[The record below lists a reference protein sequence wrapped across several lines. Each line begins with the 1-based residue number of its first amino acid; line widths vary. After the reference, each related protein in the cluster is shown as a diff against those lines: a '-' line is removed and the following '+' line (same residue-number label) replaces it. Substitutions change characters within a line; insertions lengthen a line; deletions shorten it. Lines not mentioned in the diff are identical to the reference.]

1 MTNNNSNN
9 ELQQRAKELVEN
21 HGKSAV
27 EVARRKANSFQKD
40 CREKD
45 FALMLLTEVEK
56 LTRKSLTDF
65 SKECKAPQVI
75 RKYCGKS

>member
-1 MTNNNSNN
+1 MNNNSNN
-9 ELQQRAKELVEN
+9 ELQERAKELVEK

-27 EVARRKANSFQKD
+27 EVAERKAKAFKND

-56 LTRKSLTDF
+56 LTENL
-65 SKECKAPQVI
+65 V
-75 RKYCGKS
+75 G

>member
-9 ELQQRAKELVEN
+9 ELQNRAKELVEN

-27 EVARRKANSFQKD
+27 EVAQRKANAFQKD

-56 LTRKSLTDF
+56 LTENL
-65 SKECKAPQVI
+65 
-75 RKYCGKS
+75 

>member
-1 MTNNNSNN
+1 MTNNNSNS
-9 ELQQRAKELVEN
+9 ELQNRAKELVEN

-27 EVARRKANSFQKD
+27 EVAQRRAGAFQKD

-56 LTRKSLTDF
+56 LTENL
-65 SKECKAPQVI
+65 
-75 RKYCGKS
+75 

>member
-1 MTNNNSNN
+1 MEKVLTKLQMREKVNN
-9 ELQQRAKELVEN
+9 EELKTKAEELVKK

-27 EVARRKANSFQKD
+27 EVAKRKAEFFKND

-56 LTRKSLTDF
+56 LTENL
-65 SKECKAPQVI
+65 A
-75 RKYCGKS
+75 G

>member
-9 ELQQRAKELVEN
+9 ELQERAKELVEK

-27 EVARRKANSFQKD
+27 EVAQRKANSFQKD

-56 LTRKSLTDF
+56 LTENL
-65 SKECKAPQVI
+65 
-75 RKYCGKS
+75 

>member
-1 MTNNNSNN
+1 MGKVLTKLQMREKVNNNE
-9 ELQQRAKELVEN
+9 ELKAKAEELVKK

-27 EVARRKANSFQKD
+27 EVAKRKAEFFKSD

-56 LTRKSLTDF
+56 LTENL
-65 SKECKAPQVI
+65 A
-75 RKYCGKS
+75 G

>member
-1 MTNNNSNN
+1 MKFLREKMTENLNS
-9 ELQQRAKELVEN
+9 EEIKSRAKELVEK

-27 EVARRKANSFQKD
+27 EIAKRKADVFKNE

-56 LTRKSLTDF
+56 LADNL
-65 SKECKAPQVI
+65 A
-75 RKYCGKS
+75 

>member
-1 MTNNNSNN
+1 MKLQLREPMTNE
-9 ELQQRAKELVEN
+9 ELKTKAEELVKK

-27 EVARRKANSFQKD
+27 EVAKRKTEVFKND

-56 LTRKSLTDF
+56 LTENL
-65 SKECKAPQVI
+65 A
-75 RKYCGKS
+75 G

>member
-1 MTNNNSNN
+1 MEKVLTKLQMREKVNN
-9 ELQQRAKELVEN
+9 EELKTKAEELVSK

-27 EVARRKANSFQKD
+27 EVAKRKADFFKSD

-56 LTRKSLTDF
+56 LTENL
-65 SKECKAPQVI
+65 A
-75 RKYCGKS
+75 G

>member
-1 MTNNNSNN
+1 MEKVLTKLQMREKVNNNE
-9 ELQQRAKELVEN
+9 ELKAKAEELVSK

-27 EVARRKANSFQKD
+27 EIATRKANAFQKD

-56 LTRKSLTDF
+56 LTENL
-65 SKECKAPQVI
+65 A
-75 RKYCGKS
+75 G

>member
-9 ELQQRAKELVEN
+9 ELQNRAKELVEN

-27 EVARRKANSFQKD
+27 EVARRKANAFRKD

-56 LTRKSLTDF
+56 LTENL
-65 SKECKAPQVI
+65 
-75 RKYCGKS
+75 